1 MADREMQI
9 LHLMGYKWPRGNLIP
24 SHLILCPGF
33 FFLVTENTLSLASS
47 ENLRRRKRKGFR
59 KEGALGNGCP
69 KAVQS
74 IVCREQ
80 ILPRLVYLQG

>member
-9 LHLMGYKWPRGNLIP
+9 LHLMGHKWPRGNLIP

-33 FFLVTENTLSLASS
+33 VLFFFSVTENILSLASS

-59 KEGALGNGCP
+59 KEGALGNG
-69 KAVQS
+69 
-74 IVCREQ
+74 
-80 ILPRLVYLQG
+80 

>member
-9 LHLMGYKWPRGNLIP
+9 LHLMGHKWPRGNLIP

-33 FFLVTENTLSLASS
+33 FFFSFSVTENILSLASS

-59 KEGALGNGCP
+59 KEGALGNG
-69 KAVQS
+69 
-74 IVCREQ
+74 
-80 ILPRLVYLQG
+80 